1 MSWISGSG
9 FLLEFVSC
17 CFYLF
22 RGTLQLNKWQHVAFV
37 WDREARKGRFY
48 INGDLT
54 GEQPASNG
62 SSYDLVFNNHRVYD
76 IGLKR
81 DNKVSFLGYLR
92 DLMIIKR
99 ALATKEV
106 HDIYVSGKSCIQLK
120 E

>member
-9 FLLEFVSC
+9 FLLEFVFC

-37 WDREARKGRFY
+37 WDREARKGRTY
-48 INGDLT
+48 INGVLT
-54 GEQPASNG
+54 GEQHATDG
-62 SSYDLVFNNHRVYD
+62 YSYDLVFNNHTVYD

-81 DNKVSFLGYLR
+81 DPNILFHGYLR

-99 ALATKEV
+99 ALAANEV
-106 HDIYVSGKSCIQLK
+106 HDIYVSGKSCIQLQ